1 VNQIGLLAREHL
13 QADTQGDNELAD
25 DVRVLK

>member
-1 VNQIGLLAREHL
+1 LLAREHL
-13 QADTQGDNELAD
+13 QADTQGDNELGD